1 MNNKGFLSISAL
13 KIYMKRGDNRKSAGW
28 WGRLFEKPLSTHL
41 VRAALQ
47 SGIMH
52 AAVNLGHIGF
62 ASNAKSVSYDNA
74 EIPMNTMPVCVE
86 LLAPKRLLE
95 QFIREQAK
103 HLGDT
108 TLVMVD
114 GVHISS
120 LHIAELDESVEHK
133 PHSVEYITGGEV
145 SVKVEHVEIDEA
157 AEEAVG

>member
-1 MNNKGFLSISAL
+1 MNKEPFLSISAL
-13 KIYMKRGDNRKSAGW
+13 KIYMKRGDNRKSANW

-47 SGIMH
+47 AGIMH

-62 ASNAKSVSYDNA
+62 AADAKSVSYDNA

-95 QFIREQAK
+95 QFVREQAK
-103 HLGDT
+103 HLANT

-120 LHIAELDESVEHK
+120 LYLAELEESVEHR
-133 PHSVEYITGGEV
+133 PHSVEYITGGDV
-145 SVKVEHVEIDEA
+145 SVKVEHVEIDDAQEA
-157 AEEAVG
+157 IG